1 MKLPLVPQDKANH
14 YIYGSVIYFI
24 SSLWLSPMVSMILVL
39 LIASL
44 KELYDYKTKT
54 GNPEIMDIVWT
65 LLGSLTV
72 FIHHIGLF

>member
-1 MKLPLVPQDKANH
+1 MKLPLIPQDKANH

-39 LIASL
+39 LIATL

-54 GNPEIMDIVWT
+54 GTPEAMDVVWT
-65 LLGSLTV
+65 LLG
-72 FIHHIGLF
+72 GLFLFLSNYL